1 MVMND
6 TMSGS
11 AVLGAKFVAALTDP
25 CERMR
30 PRSLVEATGRVVA
43 VASSRHV
50 RHEKPPCCR
59 DELVG
64 LSCSG
69 RGESPGRWAGAG
81 AETLRL
87 GGPVDD
93 DGFMALMDGRHPGT
107 GERLKRVGGRSKV
120 AAFDVTFSGLK
131 SVSVLFAIGD
141 PALAGALVEAHESTI
156 DAALGYLKREAC
168 RVGGGCYQSC
178 PGEPWQRES
187 PACAG
192 LSLCAEED
200 SNLHPGIPGQGP
212 QPGASPGRDVPSFR
226 RSRIHR
232 DLQKHRRARA
242 AAEIPRR
249 FSQCFSRLGLP
260 IGFAGRAGR
269 GTDDHQGSRPSGGP
283 IRTRSRLPHAGRPQ
297 SNGCQEMPAG
307 LIPFF
312 ARTFADPVDDLVV
325 GRLAGGDAFDDAG
338 VDLDVGAEPSQTV
351 AVTSVMAR
359 GRASESSCVR
369 WPAASRS
376 SSSSTAARS
385 ETLSVASR
393 RRT

>member
-187 PACAG
+187 PAGAG
-192 LSLCAEED
+192 PSAMRRRGLEPP
-200 SNLHPGIPGQGP
+200 PGNP
-212 QPGASPGRDVPSFR
+212 RTRPSTWCV
-226 RSRIHR
+226 
-232 DLQKHRRARA
+232 A
-242 AAEIPRR
+242 
-249 FSQCFSRLGLP
+249 
-260 IGFAGRAGR
+260 
-269 GTDDHQGSRPSGGP
+269 GSRCP
-283 IRTRSRLPHAGRPQ
+283 IVP
-297 SNGCQEMPAG
+297 
-307 LIPFF
+307 
-312 ARTFADPVDDLVV
+312 
-325 GRLAGGDAFDDAG
+325 
-338 VDLDVGAEPSQTV
+338 
-351 AVTSVMAR
+351 
-359 GRASESSCVR
+359 
-369 WPAASRS
+369 
-376 SSSSTAARS
+376 
-385 ETLSVASR
+385 
-393 RRT
+393 